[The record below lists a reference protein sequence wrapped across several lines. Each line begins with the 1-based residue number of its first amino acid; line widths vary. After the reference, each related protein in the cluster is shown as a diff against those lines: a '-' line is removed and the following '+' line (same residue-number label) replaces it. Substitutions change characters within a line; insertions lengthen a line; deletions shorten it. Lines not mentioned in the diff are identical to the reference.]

1 MMSQNLDVT
10 TSSYEGTGR
19 HGVRE
24 DGGGRREGGKRGDEL
39 GGNAGGVGRVGS
51 EDDLIAKFTPAIIC
65 FNH

>member
-39 GGNAGGVGRVGS
+39 GGNAGGGGEGGERG
-51 EDDLIAKFTPAIIC
+51 
-65 FNH
+65 